1 MQRTGT
7 VTSLETVLA
16 LVTALF
22 NSVPN
27 VHCLEAKACG
37 LGRGGSRGVNRG
49 VGAGWGRGGVL
60 EAILLLSGELIVT
73 EVEDGVSVQLLGEP
87 QTNVFR
93 KCSIL
98 YEEKA

>member
-37 LGRGGSRGVNRG
+37 LGRGGSQG
-49 VGAGWGRGGVL
+49 VGAGWEPGGVL

-87 QTNVFR
+87 QTNNFR